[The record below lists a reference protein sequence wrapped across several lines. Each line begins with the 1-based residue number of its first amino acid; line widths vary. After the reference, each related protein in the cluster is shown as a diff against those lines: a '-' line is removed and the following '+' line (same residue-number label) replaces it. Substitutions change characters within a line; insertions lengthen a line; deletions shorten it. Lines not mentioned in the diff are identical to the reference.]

1 MGHSDVIDKKIVDHL
16 KATDLPWLRY
26 WAMRLLLEGVAKMQ
40 PILTKTSSIAF
51 EEQLWLRYD
60 ELDCFTFRIN

>member
-1 MGHSDVIDKKIVDHL
+1 
-16 KATDLPWLRY
+16 
-26 WAMRLLLEGVAKMQ
+26 MRLLLEGVAKMQ